1 MLEENQFLKFKILNR
16 VEYFMTLRSKTLIT
30 ISITIVL
37 LVGILYVSA
46 QKIILNSF
54 KQLEI
59 QNTQQVVKSAL
70 NVHNQNVTQLRDRFA
85 DWASW
90 DDAYLFVTDSNQA
103 FITSNLT
110 DASLST
116 LSNNVMIFTDSTEKV
131 VWGTGY
137 NIETGLSEPIPEDI
151 YEKIGKGDLLF
162 YRQTETDLIAG
173 FLMTKAGPMVIA
185 SRPIL
190 TTENKGPIH
199 GSLLIG
205 YYFNEGRIAKLSE
218 VTQLK
223 IKAVPFDLNLIP
235 EELRATAIDANGEN
249 PILVHPVNE
258 NEISGYSVIN
268 DIYGKPAMIFQV
280 DMPRDLYNQGLLS
293 LNYFMTALIV
303 IGLIIGLVIVF
314 SLERIVLTKLRGL
327 SSDVTKIMNGK
338 ENLSRVK
345 VVGKDELSNLAG
357 EINDMISAR
366 ENAQRELNASQT
378 QLVQAE
384 KMASLGQMVA
394 GLAHEINTPLGY
406 VRSSIETLQEFNLE
420 SQTMAQQFK
429 ETHNKMMNGDLSDI
443 ELIMQ
448 RNDQKLNSDAL
459 TEGFKTE
466 KILFNSALEGI
477 DRIGDLVNSLKNFSR
492 LDEAAMKEADI
503 NDSLDN
509 VLRISNHI
517 IKNLVKVEKN
527 YGVIPQ
533 VLCYPAQLNQVF
545 MNLIVNAAHACESK
559 KDLLPDFKG
568 IVKLQTLAKD
578 GMILVRIT
586 DNGIG
591 IPEENLTRIFEPF
604 FTTKTVGEGTG
615 LGLSIA
621 YQIIEKHSGKIL
633 VESKPGNGTTFT
645 VQIPIEKQSSGTSSL
660 FAED

>member
-1 MLEENQFLKFKILNR
+1 
-16 VEYFMTLRSKTLIT
+16 MTLRSKTLIT

-46 QKIILNSF
+46 QFIILNSF

-70 NVHNQNVTQLRDRFA
+70 NVHSQNVTQLRDRFA

-137 NIETGLSEPIPEDI
+137 NIETGISEPIPEEI
-151 YEKIGKGDLLF
+151 YGKIGKGDLLF
-162 YRQTETDLIAG
+162 YRQSETDLIAG
-173 FLMTKAGPMVIA
+173 FLMTKAGPMVVA

-199 GSLLIG
+199 GSLLVG
-205 YYFNEGRIAKLSE
+205 YYFDEGRIEKLSE

-223 IKAVPFDLNLIP
+223 INATPFNLGSIP
-235 EELRATAIDANGEN
+235 EELRASAIGENGNN

-303 IGLIIGLVIVF
+303 IGLVIGLVIVF
-314 SLERIVLTKLRGL
+314 SLEKIVLKKLRGL
-327 SSDVTKIMNGK
+327 SSDVTRIMDGK
-338 ENLSRVK
+338 ENISRVK

-406 VRSSIETLQEFNLE
+406 VRSSVETLQEFNKDGQQLIH
-420 SQTMAQQFK
+420 QFK

-443 ELIMQ
+443 ELIMERNGQ
-448 RNDQKLNSDAL
+448 RLNSNAL

-466 KILFNSALEGI
+466 STLFNSALDGI

-517 IKNLVKVEKN
+517 IKNLVQVEKN
-527 YGVIPQ
+527 YGVIPS

-545 MNLIVNAAHACESK
+545 MNLIVNAAHACEAK
-559 KDLLPDFKG
+559 RDLLPDFKG
-568 IVKLQTLAKD
+568 VVKLQTVAKD
-578 GMILVRIT
+578 SMIVVRIT

-591 IPEENLTRIFEPF
+591 IPEENLVRIFEPF

-621 YQIIEKHSGKIL
+621 YQIIEKHAGKIL
-633 VESKPGNGTTFT
+633 VESKPGTGTTFT
-645 VQIPIEKQSSGTSSL
+645 VQIPIEKQNNDTSQL